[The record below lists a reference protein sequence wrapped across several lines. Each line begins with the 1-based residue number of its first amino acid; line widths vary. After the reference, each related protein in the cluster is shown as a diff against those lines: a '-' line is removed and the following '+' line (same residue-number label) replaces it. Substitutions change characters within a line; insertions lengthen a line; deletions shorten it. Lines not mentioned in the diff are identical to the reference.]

1 VLALDGAIDRVLP
14 VGRSAHCR
22 DSVPQL
28 LSSVDSR
35 SGIYP
40 IVPIVVT
47 NENGGRRV
55 SLYIR
60 LSFEVV
66 RHRPGLG
73 APDQTPGPNPY
84 PNGNSLVYTCEL
96 PKRPK
101 TKIVNRT

>member
-1 VLALDGAIDRVLP
+1 VVLALDGAIDRVLP
-14 VGRSAHCR
+14 VGRSADCR

-55 SLYIR
+55 SLYFR
-60 LSFEVV
+60 LSFEEGIV
-66 RHRPGLG
+66 RDWEPRTKPR
-73 APDQTPGPNPY
+73 TKPY
-84 PNGNSLVYTCEL
+84 PNGNSLAYTCEL

-101 TKIVNRT
+101 TKIVDRT